1 MNRIKEYQDLLMEL
15 DRPVPELLHTLN
27 RAYQR
32 RKRRNRIVR
41 PIAVFAASFTIFI
54 LLVNFCSPVAYACSK
69 VPLLK
74 ELAEAVTFSP
84 SLSDAVEHE
93 YVQPINLSQTEN
105 DVTAS
110 VEYLIVD
117 QKQINV
123 FFRLD
128 SKMYSILT
136 ADPVVLSADGS
147 RPESCAY
154 GYDEWDIPN
163 GELQKITIDYVN
175 ENVPDSLILKLK
187 IRDMSYASEDGTAT
201 EAAPEN
207 VQDFMFEEHHADE
220 LEYIVQFE
228 FLLEF
233 DPEFTVQGKV
243 MNIDQ
248 TIILDEQVITIT
260 DIEVY
265 PTHLRVNVEGA
276 EGNTAW
282 LRDLEFYIKAGWGR
296 KFDTISN
303 GISATGSSDTPAMV
317 SFRADSSWFY
327 EAKHLTLVITGATW
341 LDKDMEKVYVN
352 LKTGETGRL
361 PDGVKLHS
369 ATLEKGGW
377 LVSFEAERMK
387 PELTHQ
393 VFMSTYYDAAE
404 KSYHISRWSS
414 GTGSAHSDN
423 IFGVTFP
430 LKGYYQ
436 DEVWLTLCYSHVWTA
451 EKPISIRIH

>member
-69 VPLLK
+69 VPFLK

-128 SKMYSILT
+128 SEVYSKLT

-147 RPESCAY
+147 GPEPCSCSY
-154 GYDEWDIPN
+154 GEWDVPN
-163 GELQKITIDYVN
+163 GELHSITIDYVN
-175 ENVPDSLILKLK
+175 ENVPDSLVLKLK
-187 IRDMSYASEDGTAT
+187 VRDMDYVSKDGSDTETA
-201 EAAPEN
+201 PKN
-207 VQDFMFEEHHADE
+207 VQDAMFEEHHADE

-233 DPEFTVQGKV
+233 DPEFTTKGKV
-243 MNIDQ
+243 IDINQ
-248 TIILDEQVITIT
+248 TVLLDEQAITFT
-260 DIEVY
+260 NIEIY

-276 EGNTAW
+276 EENTSW
-282 LRDLEFYIKAGWGR
+282 LKDLEFYINAGWGR
-296 KFDTISN
+296 KFDTISE
-303 GISATGSSDTPAMV
+303 GTTASRSSDNPNMM
-317 SFRADSSWFY
+317 SFWADSSWFY
-327 EAKHLTLVITGATW
+327 EAKHLTLVVTGATW

-352 LKTGETGRL
+352 LKNGETGKL
-361 PDGVKLHS
+361 PDGVTFHS
-369 ATLEKGGW
+369 ASLEKGGW
-377 LVSFEAERMK
+377 LVSFEAERIK
-387 PELTHQ
+387 PEQTHQ
-393 VFMSTYYDAAE
+393 VFYLSYYDV
-404 KSYHISRWSS
+404 SGNMYNMYSWSS
-414 GTGSAHSDN
+414 SVGSAVSDDA
-423 IFGVTFP
+423 FVQSFP

-436 DEVWLTLCYSHVWTA
+436 DEVWLAPWYSHVWTA

>member
-15 DRPVPELLHTLN
+15 DRPVPELYLTLN

-32 RKRRNRIVR
+32 KKRRNRIVR
-41 PIAVFAASFTIFI
+41 PIAGLAASFTVFI

-69 VPLLK
+69 VPFLK
-74 ELAEAVTFSP
+74 ELAEAVTLSP

-93 YVQPINLSQTEN
+93 YVQPINLSQTGN

-128 SKMYSILT
+128 SEVYSKLT
-136 ADPVVLSADGS
+136 ADPDVLSIDDRKPTPCVINFG
-147 RPESCAY
+147 
-154 GYDEWDIPN
+154 DWNVPN
-163 GELQKITIDYVN
+163 GELQRITIDYVD
-175 ENVPDSLILKLK
+175 ENVPDNLLLML
-187 IRDMSYASEDGTAT
+187 RVQDVSYASSDGSVTV
-201 EAAPEN
+201 AAPEN
-207 VQDFMFEEHHADE
+207 VQDAMFEEHHAE
-220 LEYIVQFE
+220 ETEYITQFE

-233 DPEFTVQGKV
+233 DPEFTARGKV
-243 MNIDQ
+243 IDINQ
-248 TIILDEQVITIT
+248 TVILDGQEITFT
-260 DIEVY
+260 NIEIY

-276 EGNTAW
+276 EENTSW
-282 LRDLEFYIKAGWGR
+282 LKDLEFYINAGWGR

-317 SFRADSSWFY
+317 SFRADSTWFY

-341 LDKDMEKVYVN
+341 LNKDMEKVYIN
-352 LKTGETGRL
+352 LKTGETDRL
-361 PDGVKLHS
+361 PDGVQLHS

-377 LVSFEAERMK
+377 LVSFEAERIK
-387 PELTHQ
+387 PEHTHS
-393 VFMSTYYDAAE
+393 VFMSTYYDAAG
-404 KSYHISRWSS
+404 KSYHISTWSS
-414 GTGSAHSDN
+414 GAASAG
-423 IFGVTFP
+423 FGDRFVETFP

-436 DEVWLTLCYSHVWTA
+436 DEAWLTPCYSHVWTA
-451 EKPISIRIH
+451 EKPISIQVQ